1 MLVMQHRSA
10 DNPSQE
16 KRGKTKVTALRTL
29 LLAAAAL
36 TAAQAGALAYDWSAA
51 PTAPTFGGAPFD
63 HQYED
68 NRGPAFG
75 GSLFDSDPR
84 GSSGYDS
91 GYRAPSYGGGHH
103 SNDDDD

>member
-1 MLVMQHRSA
+1 MTTL
-10 DNPSQE
+10 
-16 KRGKTKVTALRTL
+16 KTL

-36 TAAQAGALAYDWSAA
+36 MAAQAVALAYDSSAA
-51 PTAPTFGGAPFD
+51 PTAPTFGGARFD

-75 GSLFDSDPR
+75 GLLFDSDPK
-84 GSSGYDS
+84 GLSGYDS